1 MKNLKVTVIDPLY
14 FDDERTSYHH
24 VGTAI
29 PEEAYI
35 VAILQGVIN
44 AGVLIKE
51 FELVDAD

>member
-1 MKNLKVTVIDPLY
+1 MKNLKVTTVD
-14 FDDERTSYHH
+14 FTGEAVTYHH

-35 VAILQGVIN
+35 VAILKGINN
-44 AGVLIKE
+44 AGAFIKE